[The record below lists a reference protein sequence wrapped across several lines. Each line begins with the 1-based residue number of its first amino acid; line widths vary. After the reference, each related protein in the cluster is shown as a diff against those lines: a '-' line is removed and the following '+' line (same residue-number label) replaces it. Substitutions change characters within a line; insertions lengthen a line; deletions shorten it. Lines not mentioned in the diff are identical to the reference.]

1 MKNELLRHTLST
13 IAYRFQKSVSSAN
26 EDFGNFRAAEDSRT
40 AVEIINHI
48 FDIIN
53 KTKVFIK
60 DDRFDKSLPIQLDF
74 KSEIDRFHNTLQE
87 LDFLLSETE
96 LEIDYSKKLIQG
108 PLSDVLSHIG
118 QIALMSGL
126 DGNKIKGENFSSA
139 KIITG
144 NTSSN
149 QN

>member
-60 DDRFDKSLPIQLDF
+60 DDRFDKSLPSQLDF
-74 KSEIDRFHNTLQE
+74 KSEIDRFHDTLQE

-96 LEIDYSKKLIQG
+96 LEIDYSKKLMQG

>member
-60 DDRFDKSLPIQLDF
+60 DDRFDKSLPSQLDF
-74 KSEIDRFHNTLQE
+74 KSEIDRFHDTLQE

>member
-1 MKNELLRHTLST
+1 
-13 IAYRFQKSVSSAN
+13 
-26 EDFGNFRAAEDSRT
+26 
-40 AVEIINHI
+40 
-48 FDIIN
+48 
-53 KTKVFIK
+53 
-60 DDRFDKSLPIQLDF
+60 QLDF

-139 KIITG
+139 KMITG

>member
-60 DDRFDKSLPIQLDF
+60 DDRFDKSLPSQLDF